1 MFGRVICKC
10 RCLMSPM
17 FPHRDRLAVDVS
29 KKTGPS
35 SSGGWGVERKMAEVR
50 KKVRVTADGLRY
62 CM

>member
-1 MFGRVICKC
+1 MFGRVMCKC

-35 SSGGWGVERKMAEVR
+35 SSGGWEAG
-50 KKVRVTADGLRY
+50 GLRERWRKFVKR
-62 CM
+62 